1 MSLLYSNQAILN
13 AEKLLSLT
21 VEKRI
26 NGQVSTEAI
35 FDNGQKIEL
44 REEIGREL
52 IDGLRRS
59 QSRASSSED

>member
-44 REEIGREL
+44 REEKERVIHE
-52 IDGLRRS
+52 
-59 QSRASSSED
+59 QSHGQA